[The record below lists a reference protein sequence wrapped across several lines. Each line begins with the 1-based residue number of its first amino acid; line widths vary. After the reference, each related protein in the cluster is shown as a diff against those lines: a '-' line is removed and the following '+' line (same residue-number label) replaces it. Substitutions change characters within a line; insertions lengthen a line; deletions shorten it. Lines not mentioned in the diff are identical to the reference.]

1 MTLGEKIQALR
12 KQSGMSQEQLAERIT
27 ISRQAISRWELNESV
42 PDVDNIVQLSQIF
55 GVSTDYLLKEGAFT
69 AVTGTSADYGPRPN
83 SNGGDDMPPG
93 GHHGHGHDEEVAVT
107 TVKKGRWGRRRGL
120 GPLARFFLFCIIT
133 SPAIYLVIG
142 FWFGWWHPGWLVFV
156 LPSLFFA
163 GAAAADL

>member
-42 PDVDNIVQLSQIF
+42 PDVDNIIQLSDVF
-55 GVSTDYLLKEGAFT
+55 GVSTDYLLKNGVPAPGDF
-69 AVTGTSADYGPRPN
+69 APRPN
-83 SNGGDDMPPG
+83 SNDSSDAATS
-93 GHHGHGHDEEVAVT
+93 HHDHIYTEPIAMT
-107 TVKKGRWGRRRGL
+107 TKKKRGRKRHGL
-120 GPLARFFLFCIIT
+120 GPLARLALFCIIT
-133 SPAIYLVIG
+133 APAIYLVIG

-156 LPSLFFA
+156 LPGLVFA